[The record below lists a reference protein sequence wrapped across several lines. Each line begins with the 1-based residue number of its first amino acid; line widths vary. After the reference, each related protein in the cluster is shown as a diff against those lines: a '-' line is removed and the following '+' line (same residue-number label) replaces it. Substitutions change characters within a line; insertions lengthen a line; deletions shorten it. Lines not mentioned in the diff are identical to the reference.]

1 MVGST
6 STIRRQRA
14 AVKPAKLKA
23 RFGQIIRRRR
33 LLAQIGQ
40 EALADQAKIHRTHL
54 SLIERGM
61 RMPTLY
67 VVQQLALALTTTMV
81 ELMRDVESQEA
92 PTEEPPP
99 LPRGRPK
106 KKKPT
111 TRKRSGSES
120 NPPIS

>member
-1 MVGST
+1 M
-6 STIRRQRA
+6 
-14 AVKPAKLKA
+14 KPAKLKA

-67 VVQQLALALTTTMV
+67 VVQQLAHALKTSMV
-81 ELMRDVESQEA
+81 ELMRDVESQED

-106 KKKPT
+106 KNKPAA
-111 TRKRSGSES
+111 RKRSGSES
-120 NPPIS
+120 SPPRG